1 MPHPE
6 DRIIAPC
13 LSGCW
18 EVKAPGATRTGLH
31 APSRSVALQW
41 AWNITRSTGGQII
54 VRRSDGSSAQNPAA
68 PAPPPELLTAGST
81 RSQIPRK
88 GLTA

>member
-13 LSGCW
+13 PSGCW
-18 EVKAPGATRTGLH
+18 EVRVPGATRTGLH
-31 APSRSVALQW
+31 APSRSEALQW

-54 VRRSDGSSAQNPAA
+54 VRRSDGSSAQGPPA
-68 PAPPPELLTAGST
+68 PAPPPALSAAGST
-81 RSQIPRK
+81 GSQILRK
-88 GLTA
+88 DLAA